1 MSQQEDRGIIF
12 SFPFSSFVSSRNYIP
27 SLTSSTR
34 IHPAA
39 PSCDFLVIAASAAD
53 DHHYPRSHHLR
64 YSHHRNTS
72 SINTNDST
80 HGDDMTPQDA
90 LNHPRP
96 HPNPHSLSAFTAV
109 SQYPYALPSDS
120 ELQPVS
126 EVVNAAVINRD
137 PLLSSAGNS
146 GPTEPEPE
154 TDEDLRERSRRH
166 DSSED
171 FVANGYG
178 YGQSRRG
185 SGRRR
190 WMIMTAEGGRGSEV
204 EVRSPFGDVRS
215 ASPVGI
221 LREGGRG
228 AEGDEFI
235 APYPDPFDRVDLR
248 GERGYGYEYDDGDGS
263 SGVDLLGPRP
273 SRAGMRGFNEDGF
286 EEEAEGR
293 GGSEM
298 GSQYSMDF
306 PGDGE
311 ADEDGLEG
319 NENGDDGQGREEI
332 VIGGGMGMLNVGAH
346 NMAMLDDEFPVTS
359 MFSCPMKR
367 AKKKKK
373 GKKEKLTS
381 ASVRAEFYYRPVC
394 PTMGLPV
401 TRTDRKRPTLHRTTA
416 QLDPTQRESP

>member
-1 MSQQEDRGIIF
+1 M
-12 SFPFSSFVSSRNYIP
+12 
-27 SLTSSTR
+27 
-34 IHPAA
+34 
-39 PSCDFLVIAASAAD
+39 
-53 DHHYPRSHHLR
+53 
-64 YSHHRNTS
+64 
-72 SINTNDST
+72 
-80 HGDDMTPQDA
+80 
-90 LNHPRP
+90 
-96 HPNPHSLSAFTAV
+96 
-109 SQYPYALPSDS
+109 
-120 ELQPVS
+120 S

-373 GKKEKLTS
+373 EKKKN
-381 ASVRAEFYYRPVC
+381 
-394 PTMGLPV
+394 
-401 TRTDRKRPTLHRTTA
+401 
-416 QLDPTQRESP
+416 